1 MYYSTSSLEMDY
13 EKTRQKN
20 MMTDDKKRSIT
31 FLTIAIITILSLTW
45 GSSFILIKKSLLAFE
60 WHQVAALRMGIT
72 MLCFLPVIPIHFKKI
87 TNRKTYWHILLMAL
101 FGNTIPAF
109 LYPIAQTQI
118 DSSLAGLINSS
129 TPLFVLV
136 TGLLIFKLKPNRN
149 KYIGVLFGFIGV
161 SLLILYGQE
170 HKEGSNAWYAL
181 FAIGAALCY
190 GISANVIK
198 EFLQDI
204 KPITSS
210 AVAFLFIGTPAW
222 IYLFTTDFVEIM
234 ATDANAWTSLASVS
248 ALAVFGTAIA
258 TLLFVRLLQLTNA
271 VFGSMVSYTIPIV
284 AVGFG
289 FLDGETITIW
299 HGIGIVLILFGVY
312 RARR

>member
-1 MYYSTSSLEMDY
+1 
-13 EKTRQKN
+13 
-20 MMTDDKKRSIT
+20 MTEQQKRSVT
-31 FLTIAIITILSLTW
+31 FLTLAILAVLALTW

-72 MLCFLPVIPIHFKKI
+72 MLFFLPVIPIHVKKI
-87 TNRKTYWHILLMAL
+87 KSRKTYWHIFLMAL
-101 FGNTIPAF
+101 FGNAIPGF

-136 TGLLIFKLKPNRN
+136 TGVLIWNLRPNRN
-149 KYIGVLFGFIGV
+149 KYLGVIFGFIGV
-161 SLLILYGQE
+161 TLLIYYGQE
-170 HKEGSNAWYAL
+170 HKENTNIWYAL
-181 FAIGAALCY
+181 FAIGATFCY

-198 EFLQDI
+198 EFLQNI

-210 AVAFLFIGTPAW
+210 AIAFLLIGPPAW
-222 IYLFTTDFVEIM
+222 IYLFTTDFFEVM
-234 ATDANAWTSLASVS
+234 STDENAWISLASVS
-248 ALAVFGTAIA
+248 TLAIMGTAIA

-271 VFGSMVSYTIPIV
+271 VFGSMVSYIIPIV

-299 HGIGIVLILFGVY
+299 HGLGIALILFGVY
-312 RARR
+312 QARK